1 MARRNSKDGILS
13 SISNTTTG
21 AFSTVENTV
30 GIVSDSL
37 RVGREYLKPT
47 MMEAKV
53 ETLATMAE
61 GVKELMDLG
70 VAEAEAR
77 QYLSVAL

>member
-1 MARRNSKDGILS
+1 MARRNNDGILS

-61 GVKELMDLG
+61 GLKELIAMG
-70 VAEAEAR
+70 IEEAEAR
-77 QYLSVAL
+77 AYLGVAL